1 MKSKLFTPI
10 IIIALGSL
18 FLSACGS
25 IGAPADDAAPTEIPI
40 VITDTDVV
48 AEGRLVPND
57 SANLSFKAAG
67 QVTEILITEGDTVE
81 AGQVIARL
89 DNSEQLQSAIANAEA
104 ELLNAQLAR
113 DALFD
118 NAKVNSA
125 AALQAIADARDA
137 VRDSDRYLNNLNAG
151 SRDTDID
158 LAKADVAILKDQ
170 LDEAQED
177 YKPYENKP
185 EDDLKRATFLARFAQ
200 AEQLYK
206 DAVRK
211 LNNLQ
216 GEPSKIDLDIA
227 EANQAVAEAQLLL
240 ALQNYD
246 EIASGPD
253 PDDLAAV
260 EARIKA
266 AEAGLVSAQAT
277 LNNIELVAPFDGKIV
292 DLVITTGE
300 QVAPGVTAAVLADFS
315 QWIVETDDL
324 TEIEVPE
331 ISIGQSV
338 TIVPDALPDLELT
351 GMVERISDV
360 FEEKRGD
367 ITYTA
372 RIKLNEENELLRWG
386 MTVVVTF
393 EK

>member
-10 IIIALGSL
+10 ILIALGSL
-18 FLSACGS
+18 ILSACGS

-67 QVTEILITEGDTVE
+67 QVTEILITEGDTVQ

-137 VRDSDRYLNNLNAG
+137 VRDADRYLNNLNAG

-216 GEPSKIDLDIA
+216 GEPSEIDLDIA
-227 EANQAVAEAQLLL
+227 QANQAVAEAQLLL

-292 DLVITTGE
+292 DLAITTGE

-338 TIVPDALPDLELT
+338 KIVPDALPDLELT
-351 GMVERISDV
+351 GTVERISDV

>member
-1 MKSKLFTPI
+1 MKSKNLNLI
-10 IIIALGSL
+10 IILALGSL
-18 FLSACGS
+18 VLSACGS
-25 IGAPADDAAPTEIPI
+25 IGAPTSAAPTDIPI

-57 SANLSFKAAG
+57 SANLSFKTAG
-67 QVTEILITEGDTVE
+67 QVNEVLITEGDAVE
-81 AGQVIARL
+81 AGQVIASL

-104 ELLNAQLAR
+104 ELLNAQQAR
-113 DALFD
+113 DALLE

-137 VRDSDRYLNNLNAG
+137 VREADRYLNNLNAG

-170 LDEAQED
+170 LDEARED

-185 EDDLKRATFLARFAQ
+185 EDDVKRATFLARFAQ

-216 GEPSKIDLDIA
+216 GNPSEIDMDIA
-227 EANQAVAEAQLLL
+227 QANLAVAEAQLLL

-246 EIASGPD
+246 EVSSGPD

-266 AEAGLVSAQAT
+266 AEAGLVSAQAA
-277 LNNIELVAPFDGKIV
+277 LKNIELVAPFNGKIV
-292 DLVITTGE
+292 DLTITVGE
-300 QVAPGVTAAVLADFS
+300 QVAPGVTVAVLADFS

-324 TEIEVPE
+324 TEIEIPE
-331 ISIGQSV
+331 VSVGQSV
-338 TIVPDALPDLELT
+338 TVVPDALPDLELT
-351 GMVERISDV
+351 GTVERISDV

-372 RIKLNEENELLRWG
+372 RIKLDEEDERLRWG

>member
-1 MKSKLFTPI
+1 MKSKNLTLI
-10 IIIALGSL
+10 IILALSSL
-18 FLSACGS
+18 VLSACGS
-25 IGAPADDAAPTEIPI
+25 IGAPTSAAPTDIPI

-57 SANLSFKAAG
+57 SANLSFKTAG
-67 QVTEILITEGDTVE
+67 QVNEVLITEGDAVE

-104 ELLNAQLAR
+104 ELLNAQQAR
-113 DALFD
+113 DALLE

-137 VRDSDRYLNNLNAG
+137 VREADRYLNNLNAG

-170 LDEAQED
+170 LDEARED

-185 EDDLKRATFLARFAQ
+185 EDDVKRATFLARFAQ

-216 GEPSKIDLDIA
+216 GNPSEIDMDIG
-227 EANQAVAEAQLLL
+227 EANLAVAEAQLLL

-246 EIASGPD
+246 EVSSGPD

-266 AEAGLVSAQAT
+266 AEAGLVSAQAA
-277 LNNIELVAPFDGKIV
+277 LKNIELVAPFNGKIV
-292 DLVITTGE
+292 DLTITVGE
-300 QVAPGVTAAVLADFS
+300 QVAPGVTVAVLADFS

-324 TEIEVPE
+324 TEIEIPE
-331 ISIGQSV
+331 VSVGQSV
-338 TIVPDALPDLELT
+338 TVVPDALPDLELT
-351 GMVERISDV
+351 GTVERISDV

-372 RIKLNEENELLRWG
+372 RIKLDEEDERLRWG

>member
-10 IIIALGSL
+10 IVIALGSL

>member
-1 MKSKLFTPI
+1 MKSNLFTPI

-18 FLSACGS
+18 IFTACGS
-25 IGAPADDAAPTEIPI
+25 IGAPASDAAPTDIPI
-40 VITDTDVV
+40 VITDTEVV

-57 SANLSFKAAG
+57 SANLSFKTAG
-67 QVTEILITEGDTVE
+67 QVTEVLVTEGDTVQ

-89 DNSEQLQSAIANAEA
+89 DSSEQLQSAIANVEA
-104 ELLNAQLAR
+104 ELLNAQQAR
-113 DALFD
+113 DTLFE

-137 VRDSDRYLNNLNAG
+137 VRDADRYLNNLNAG

-170 LDEAQED
+170 LDEARED

-185 EDDLKRATFLARFAQ
+185 EDDVKRATFLARFAQ

-227 EANQAVAEAQLLL
+227 QANLSVAEAQLQL
-240 ALQNYD
+240 AVQNYD
-246 EIASGPD
+246 EVSSGPD
-253 PDDLAAV
+253 PDDLAAAD
-260 EARIKA
+260 ARIKA
-266 AEAGLVSAQAT
+266 VEAGLVSAQAA
-277 LNNIELVAPFDGKIV
+277 LKNIELVAPFDGKIV
-292 DLVITTGE
+292 DLTITVGE
-300 QVAPGVTAAVLADFS
+300 QVAPGVTAAVLTDLS

-324 TEIEVPE
+324 TEIEIPE
-331 ISIGQSV
+331 VSVGQSV
-338 TIVPDALPDLELT
+338 TVVPDALPDLELT
-351 GMVERISDV
+351 GTVERISDV

-372 RIKLNEENELLRWG
+372 RIKLDEEDERLRWG

-393 EK
+393 KK

>member
-1 MKSKLFTPI
+1 MKSKLFTLI

-253 PDDLAAV
+253 PDGLAAV

-351 GMVERISDV
+351 GTVERISDV

>member
-227 EANQAVAEAQLLL
+227 QANQAVAEAQLLL

>member
-1 MKSKLFTPI
+1 MKSKLFTLI

-18 FLSACGS
+18 FLSACDS

>member
-1 MKSKLFTPI
+1 M
-10 IIIALGSL
+10 
-18 FLSACGS
+18 
-25 IGAPADDAAPTEIPI
+25 
-40 VITDTDVV
+40 
-48 AEGRLVPND
+48 
-57 SANLSFKAAG
+57 
-67 QVTEILITEGDTVE
+67 
-81 AGQVIARL
+81 
-89 DNSEQLQSAIANAEA
+89 
-104 ELLNAQLAR
+104 R
-113 DALFD
+113 DA
-118 NAKVNSA
+118 
-125 AALQAIADARDA
+125 
-137 VRDSDRYLNNLNAG
+137 DRYLNNLNAG

-170 LDEAQED
+170 LDETRED

-185 EDDLKRATFLARFAQ
+185 EDDVKRATFLSRFAQ

-216 GEPSKIDLDIA
+216 GDPSKIDMDVA
-227 EANQAVAEAQLLL
+227 EANLAVAEAQLLL

-246 EIASGPD
+246 EVSSTPD

-266 AEAGLVSAQAT
+266 TEAGLVSVQAA
-277 LNNIELVAPFDGKIV
+277 LKNIELVAPFDGKIV
-292 DLVITTGE
+292 DLTITVGE

-324 TEIEVPE
+324 TEIEIPE
-331 ISIGQSV
+331 VSVGQSV
-338 TIVPDALPDLELT
+338 TVVPDALPDLELT
-351 GMVERISDV
+351 GTVERISDV

-372 RIKLNEENELLRWG
+372 RIKLNQEDERLRWG

>member
-1 MKSKLFTPI
+1 MKSKLFTLI

-351 GMVERISDV
+351 GTVERISDV

>member
-10 IIIALGSL
+10 IIIALSSL
-18 FLSACGS
+18 ILTACGS

-57 SANLSFKAAG
+57 SANLSFKTAG

-104 ELLNAQLAR
+104 EVLNAQLAR

-216 GEPSKIDLDIA
+216 GEPSEIDLDIA
-227 EANQAVAEAQLLL
+227 QANQAVAEAQLLL

-292 DLVITTGE
+292 DLAITTGE

-351 GMVERISDV
+351 GTVERISDV

>member
-1 MKSKLFTPI
+1 MKSKLFTLI

-57 SANLSFKAAG
+57 SASLSFKTAG
-67 QVTEILITEGDTVE
+67 QVTEILITEGDTVQ

>member
-1 MKSKLFTPI
+1 MKSKNLNLI
-10 IIIALGSL
+10 IILALGSL
-18 FLSACGS
+18 VLSACGS
-25 IGAPADDAAPTEIPI
+25 IGAPTSAAPTDIPI

-57 SANLSFKAAG
+57 SANLSFKTAG
-67 QVTEILITEGDTVE
+67 QVNEVLITEGDAVE

-104 ELLNAQLAR
+104 ELLNAQQAR
-113 DALFD
+113 DALLE

-137 VRDSDRYLNNLNAG
+137 VREADRYLNNLNAG

-170 LDEAQED
+170 LDEARED

-185 EDDLKRATFLARFAQ
+185 EDDVKRATFLARFAQ

-216 GEPSKIDLDIA
+216 GNPSEIDMDIA
-227 EANQAVAEAQLLL
+227 QANLAVAEAQLLL

-246 EIASGPD
+246 EVSSGPD

-266 AEAGLVSAQAT
+266 AEAGLVSAQAA
-277 LNNIELVAPFDGKIV
+277 LKNIELVAPFNGKIV
-292 DLVITTGE
+292 DLTITVGE
-300 QVAPGVTAAVLADFS
+300 QVAPGVTVAVLADFS

-324 TEIEVPE
+324 TEIEIPE
-331 ISIGQSV
+331 VSVGQSV
-338 TIVPDALPDLELT
+338 TVVPDALPDLELT
-351 GMVERISDV
+351 GTVERISDV

-372 RIKLNEENELLRWG
+372 RIKLDEEDERLRWG

>member
-10 IIIALGSL
+10 IVIALGSL

-104 ELLNAQLAR
+104 EVLNAQLAR

-137 VRDSDRYLNNLNAG
+137 VRDADRYLNNLNAG

-227 EANQAVAEAQLLL
+227 QANQAVAEAQLLL

-292 DLVITTGE
+292 DLAITTGE

>member
-1 MKSKLFTPI
+1 MKSKLFTLI

>member
-1 MKSKLFTPI
+1 MKSKLFTPLTI
-10 IIIALGSL
+10 FALGSL
-18 FLSACGS
+18 ILSACGS
-25 IGAPADDAAPTEIPI
+25 LGAPASDAAPTDIPI

-48 AEGRLVPND
+48 AEGRVVPND
-57 SANLSFKAAG
+57 SANLSFKIAG
-67 QVTEILITEGDTVE
+67 QVTEVLITEGDTVE
-81 AGQVIARL
+81 VGQVIARL

-104 ELLNAQLAR
+104 ELLNAQQAR
-113 DALFD
+113 DALLE

-137 VRDSDRYLNNLNAG
+137 VRDADRYLNNLNAG

-170 LDEAQED
+170 LDEARED

-185 EDDLKRATFLARFAQ
+185 EDDVKRATFLSRFAQ

-216 GEPSKIDLDIA
+216 GDPSKIDMDVA
-227 EANQAVAEAQLLL
+227 EANLAVAEAQLLL

-246 EIASGPD
+246 EVSSTPD

-266 AEAGLVSAQAT
+266 TEAGLVSAQAA
-277 LNNIELVAPFDGKIV
+277 LKNIELVAPFDGKIV
-292 DLVITTGE
+292 DLTITVGE

-324 TEIEVPE
+324 TEIEIPE
-331 ISIGQSV
+331 VSVGQSV
-338 TIVPDALPDLELT
+338 TVVPDALPDLELT
-351 GMVERISDV
+351 GTVERISDV

-372 RIKLNEENELLRWG
+372 RIKLNQEDERLRWG

>member
-10 IIIALGSL
+10 IIIALSSL
-18 FLSACGS
+18 ILTACGS

-57 SANLSFKAAG
+57 SANLSFKTAG

-137 VRDSDRYLNNLNAG
+137 VRDADRYLNNLNAG

-216 GEPSKIDLDIA
+216 GEPSEIDLDIA
-227 EANQAVAEAQLLL
+227 QANQAVAEAQLLL

-292 DLVITTGE
+292 DLAITTGE

-351 GMVERISDV
+351 GTVERISDV

>member
-1 MKSKLFTPI
+1 MKSKLFTLI

-292 DLVITTGE
+292 DLAITTGE

>member
-1 MKSKLFTPI
+1 MKSKNLNLI
-10 IIIALGSL
+10 IILALGSL
-18 FLSACGS
+18 VLSACGS
-25 IGAPADDAAPTEIPI
+25 IGAPTSAAPTDIPI

-57 SANLSFKAAG
+57 SANLSFKTAG
-67 QVTEILITEGDTVE
+67 QVNEVLITEGDAVE

-104 ELLNAQLAR
+104 ELLNAQQAR
-113 DALFD
+113 DALLE

-137 VRDSDRYLNNLNAG
+137 VREADRYLNNLNAG

-170 LDEAQED
+170 LDEARED

-185 EDDLKRATFLARFAQ
+185 EDDVKRATFLARFAQ

-216 GEPSKIDLDIA
+216 GNPSEIDMDIG
-227 EANQAVAEAQLLL
+227 EANLAVAEAQLLL

-246 EIASGPD
+246 EVSSGPD

-266 AEAGLVSAQAT
+266 AEAGLVSAQAA
-277 LNNIELVAPFDGKIV
+277 LKNIELVAPFNGKIV
-292 DLVITTGE
+292 DLTITVGE
-300 QVAPGVTAAVLADFS
+300 QVAPGVTVAVLADFS

-324 TEIEVPE
+324 TEIEIPE
-331 ISIGQSV
+331 VSVGQSV
-338 TIVPDALPDLELT
+338 TVVPDALPDLELT
-351 GMVERISDV
+351 GTVERISDV

-372 RIKLNEENELLRWG
+372 RIKLDEEDERLRWG

>member
-10 IIIALGSL
+10 IIITLSSL
-18 FLSACGS
+18 ILTACGS

>member
-10 IIIALGSL
+10 IIITLSSL
-18 FLSACGS
+18 ILTACGS

-137 VRDSDRYLNNLNAG
+137 VRDADRYLNNLNAG

>member
-246 EIASGPD
+246 EVASGPD